1 MRHIRRMAQP
11 ITIHFWPTP
20 NGQKITIMFE
30 ELGAPYELAFVNI
43 MRGDQFKPE
52 YLAISPNNKMPAITD
67 PDGPGGKPISIFESA
82 AILMYLGDKFG
93 RFYPKDP
100 RARVE
105 VHEWLAW
112 QIGGFGPMLGQRGH
126 FAVYAKEKIPYAIE
140 RYQNETHRLYG
151 VLDKRLAEH
160 EYLAGEYSIADIATY
175 PWSAGWYSQG
185 IDTSE
190 FPHVKRWHDAIAAR
204 PAVAKAM
211 AIKAPTP
218 PTDLSSDED
227 ARKILFGQRARS

>member
-1 MRHIRRMAQP
+1 MAQP
-11 ITIHFWPTP
+11 ITVHYWPTP
-20 NGQKITIMFE
+20 NGHKITIMLE
-30 ELGAPYELAFVNI
+30 ELGVPYELAFVNI
-43 MRGDQFKPE
+43 MKGDQFKPE
-52 YLAISPNNKMPAITD
+52 FLAISPNNKMPALTD
-67 PDGPGGKPISIFESA
+67 PDGPGGTPISIFESA

-93 RFYPKDP
+93 KLYPREP

-151 VLDKRLAEH
+151 VLNKRLGEH
-160 EYLAGEYSIADIATY
+160 EYLAGEYSIADVATY
-175 PWSAGWYSQG
+175 PWAAGWYSQG
-185 IDTSE
+185 LDTSE
-190 FPHVKRWHDAIAAR
+190 FPHVKRWVDAIAVR
-204 PAVAKAM
+204 PAVQKAM

-218 PTDLSSDED
+218 PRDLATDEE